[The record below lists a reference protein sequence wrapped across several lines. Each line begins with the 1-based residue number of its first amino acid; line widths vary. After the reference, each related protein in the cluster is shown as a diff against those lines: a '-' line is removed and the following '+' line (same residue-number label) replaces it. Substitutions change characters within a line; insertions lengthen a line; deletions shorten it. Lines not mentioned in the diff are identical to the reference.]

1 MRTDSGAPA
10 YAWPVG
16 PGHFAPTSNSGST
29 ALTMFTPIQH
39 RLGDKAKPLVLIR
52 ELAALLFV
60 ALGLPQQLRELW
72 EIHSNSPRLIAI
84 LCG

>member
-1 MRTDSGAPA
+1 
-10 YAWPVG
+10 
-16 PGHFAPTSNSGST
+16 
-29 ALTMFTPIQH
+29 MFTPIQH

-60 ALGLPQQLRELW
+60 ALGLPQQLRELC